1 VMSDSGPYAGKLADT
16 YCASCVCWRGDR
28 ASPDTAL
35 EASANK
41 RTERTKDVMLWMRG
55 DSI

>member
-1 VMSDSGPYAGKLADT
+1 MMSDSGPYAGKLADT